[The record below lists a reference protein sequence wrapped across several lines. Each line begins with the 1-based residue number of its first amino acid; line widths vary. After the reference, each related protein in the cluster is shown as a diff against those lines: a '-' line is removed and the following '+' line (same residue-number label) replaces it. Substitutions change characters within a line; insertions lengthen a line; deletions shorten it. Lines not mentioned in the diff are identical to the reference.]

1 MEKQNRTKHTSREK
15 GKLGEEKTQP
25 VWCLRNWPC
34 NFQMNRI
41 RNKKK
46 AAAPESFT
54 TSGDRRRR
62 RRKIPGVTFLL
73 LFLPPTFISFHKGE
87 NEKMI
92 IIIIKTAPAKYR
104 AERYLHLRHTH
115 TQGPR
120 LYQHY
125 TCCVIFSRQREKKGR
140 TAQWFTT
147 LRFSIDAHHS
157 LSAALRPFSYQ
168 FFSGDINQEIYK
180 KKKKKK
186 K

>member
-41 RNKKK
+41 RKKSSSSWKFYNVRRQKKK
-46 AAAPESFT
+46 KNP
-54 TSGDRRRR
+54 RRYISSSTHFYFISQRGEWEDDNHHHQNSPG
-62 RRKIPGVTFLL
+62 KIPGREVFTL
-73 LFLPPTFISFHKGE
+73 K
-87 NEKMI
+87 K
-92 IIIIKTAPAKYR
+92 
-104 AERYLHLRHTH
+104 HTH

-125 TCCVIFSRQREKKGR
+125 TRVIFSRQREKRGR

-157 LSAALRPFSYQ
+157 LCCATTIFLPVLFWRHKSRN
-168 FFSGDINQEIYK
+168 I
-180 KKKKKK
+180 
-186 K
+186 

>member
-1 MEKQNRTKHTSREK
+1 
-15 GKLGEEKTQP
+15 
-25 VWCLRNWPC
+25 
-34 NFQMNRI
+34 MNRI

-73 LFLPPTFISFHKGE
+73 LFLLPPTFISFHKGE

-125 TCCVIFSRQREKKGR
+125 TCVIFSRQREKRGER
-140 TAQWFTT
+140 RND
-147 LRFSIDAHHS
+147 LRLYVFQSTRII

-180 KKKKKK
+180 KKKKK
-186 K
+186 

>member
-46 AAAPESFT
+46 SSSSWKFYNVRRQKKKKNPRRYISSSFSSST
-54 TSGDRRRR
+54 HFYFISQRGEWEDDNHHHQNSPG
-62 RRKIPGVTFLL
+62 KIPGREVFTL
-73 LFLPPTFISFHKGE
+73 
-87 NEKMI
+87 
-92 IIIIKTAPAKYR
+92 KT
-104 AERYLHLRHTH
+104 HTH
-115 TQGPR
+115 TRAASVPA
-120 LYQHY
+120 LYVLRH
-125 TCCVIFSRQREKKGR
+125 IFQAERKKGR

-168 FFSGDINQEIYK
+168 FFSGDINQETYK
-180 KKKKKK
+180 KKKKK
-186 K
+186 

>member
-125 TCCVIFSRQREKKGR
+125 TCVIFFRQREKKGR